1 MPKIIPIEEF
11 MDLDWPLADVRSP
24 AEYAHGHIPSAVNIP
39 LFAND
44 ERAEI
49 GTIYKKQGK
58 ETAVERGLSFAGA
71 NLTNFVSQAKH
82 IAGEKKIKV
91 HCWRGGMRSASMAW
105 LFETAGLN
113 VCILEGGYKSYRKWV
128 REILSIKKDII
139 ILAGMTGT
147 GKTAILH
154 ELEKRGEQILDLE
167 NLASHRGSSFGNIGL
182 APQPTTEEFENKIAE
197 LWSRFNATK
206 PVWVEAESL
215 KIGTCVIPPAIN
227 QQMKIS
233 PAIQI
238 ERPLETRIHIL
249 ENEYGN
255 FIPEILVEATKRISK
270 KLGGMATNLVI
281 EAINSGNKQEAIK
294 LVLSYYDK
302 TYAHAFQSRNIKTT
316 LPVGAKSAGEAAEL
330 LINVWP
336 QSFL

>member
-1 MPKIIPIEEF
+1 MPRIISIEEF
-11 MDLDWPLADVRSP
+11 MALDWPLADVRSP
-24 AEYAHGHIPSAVNIP
+24 AEYSHGHIPLAVNIP
-39 LFAND
+39 LFSND

-82 IAGEKKIKV
+82 IAQEKKIKV

-113 VCILEGGYKSYRKWV
+113 VCVLEGGYKSYRQWV
-128 REILSIKKDII
+128 REILSIKRNII

-154 ELEKRGEQILDLE
+154 ELATRGEQILDLE

-197 LWSRFNATK
+197 LWSRFNLTK

-215 KIGTCVIPPAIN
+215 KIGTCVIPPEIN
-227 QQMKIS
+227 KQMKIAL
-233 PAIQI
+233 AIQI
-238 ERPLETRIHIL
+238 ERPLEARLHIL
-249 ENEYGN
+249 ESEYGN
-255 FIPEILVEATKRISK
+255 FIPEMLVEATKRISK
-270 KLGGMATNLVI
+270 KLGGMTTNLVI
-281 EAINSGNKQEAIK
+281 EAINSGNMQEAIK
-294 LVLSYYDK
+294 LVLFYYDK

-316 LPVGAKSAGEAAEL
+316 LPVGTKSAGEAAEL